1 VDSAGQVDAQRRI
14 AVRSEFRGLIIDAAW
29 TTGRMLDETA
39 IGWRGHGTQGVA
51 PARC

>member
-1 VDSAGQVDAQRRI
+1 MDPAGQVDAQRRI

-29 TTGRMLDETA
+29 TSGRMLDEFT
-39 IGWRGHGTQGVA
+39 IGWRGHGTHGFA